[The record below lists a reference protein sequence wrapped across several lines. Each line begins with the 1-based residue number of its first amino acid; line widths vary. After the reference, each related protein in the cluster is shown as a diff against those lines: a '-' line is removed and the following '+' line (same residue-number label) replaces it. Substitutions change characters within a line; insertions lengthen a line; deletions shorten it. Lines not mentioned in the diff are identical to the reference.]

1 MKKITMDGIGYY
13 LSCMLLFH
21 LIYVLKL
28 TGDCFFS
35 ANPVKWGESSFWIIV
50 ADLTIVCVMICLG
63 LFFTY
68 LILRRDDSA
77 ETPSSLGTRVT
88 ITELED
94 LTGENY
100 FTNYALLA
108 LTGLSLPTTGQLYC
122 LGLYLLILVTLGIV
136 YIKKALIYMNP
147 VLTLANYSI
156 YRCRDKG
163 SGDNYIFIVRGD
175 TLKEADTI
183 EYNNT
188 TRKIIRLNK
197 VVRIKDME
205 EEQENGTL

>member
-21 LIYVLKL
+21 AIYALKL
-28 TGDCFFS
+28 TGDCFLG
-35 ANPVKWGESSFWIIV
+35 ARPVKYGEISFWIIV
-50 ADLTIVCVMICLG
+50 TTLTIVCVMICFG

-68 LILRRDDSA
+68 LILKRDDSV
-77 ETPSSLGTRVT
+77 ETASSLGTPVT
-88 ITELED
+88 IAELED

-108 LTGLSLPTTGQLYC
+108 LTGLSLPATGQLCC
-122 LGLYLLILVTLGIV
+122 LGIYLLVLVTLGIV

-147 VLTLANYSI
+147 ALTLMNYSI
-156 YRCRDKG
+156 YRCKDKS
-163 SGDNYIFIVRGD
+163 SGDTYIFIVRGD
-175 TLKEADTI
+175 TLKEAETI

-197 VVRIKDME
+197 VVRW
-205 EEQENGTL
+205 